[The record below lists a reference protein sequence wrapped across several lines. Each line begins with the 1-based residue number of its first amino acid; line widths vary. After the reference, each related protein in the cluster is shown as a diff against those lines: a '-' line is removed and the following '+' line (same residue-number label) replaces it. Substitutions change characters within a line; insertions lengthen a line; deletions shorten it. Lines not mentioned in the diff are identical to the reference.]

1 MSFMQKLCGV
11 YDAVIGTSGV
21 KGGGALLPVGFVQK
35 NIKYNIILSPSGEF
49 VTAQLI
55 PDDEQA
61 CAVPSSPQAEAR
73 TGANGA
79 PFPLAE
85 QLKYLIASNADTL
98 FESYAAQ
105 MEAWCA
111 APYAPD
117 CLRVLLDYLKKKTL
131 YADLMSVPGLK
142 LKYYKD
148 EGDSVGKGVDAKSFA
163 CFSVEYP
170 DSENRLWMRKDVRES
185 WAQQFASMA
194 GEQAALC
201 YVTGL
206 QLPIMESHPKLQ
218 GNAKLIS
225 AQDSGFR
232 FQFRGRFVTDRSAAT
247 VSGMASSK
255 VHSAL
260 RWLME
265 RQGFQKYGMNFVGW
279 HTDAPALNLSGDEG
293 EKKPAP
299 DTFEHY
305 INALFDAVEG
315 RDVVWKSKTDPDDL
329 TDEARAALDEVVILG
344 LQAATDGRMSVVY
357 EQEIPGNVFV
367 DHVNA
372 WRAACRWQMPHQQGL
387 DDDRCTTWREI
398 CEAVMG
404 VDAVNTARGDFKADK
419 AATKLMRDLQLRLM
433 HCVVEAEALPRN
445 MVEAAFHRAVQ
456 PLTFTD
462 SKGRWND
469 WGWSKCVAVAC
480 AMIRKYEIDRQ
491 TARLRA
497 ENRTVPPLETLAPLP
512 VLDTSCTERDYL
524 YGRLL
529 AAAHKLELDAS
540 GDGKTNAV
548 RMMTRF
554 VQRPD
559 IVWPQLYMK
568 LIPYLHTL
576 GSRAGEGRTRS
587 AHGYQYLLGQIE
599 GLFRPEDVGSTGALS
614 YGFLLGFSAQTREL
628 WLGEDEERQVQP
640 PQTGL
645 QPPASRD
652 ALYGCLLAVADHFE
666 WSAEIE
672 QTDGRRISA
681 RDGRTNAQQMT
692 AAFQLQPMS
701 TWVKIHD
708 KLIPY
713 LEKAG
718 VETAG
723 YAQRLI
729 GKIEQSF
736 APDERLSDAP
746 LGRGF
751 LHGYLTMLCALST
764 HDGLNQAAW
773 KPESIDYAP
782 PESREAAFGAL
793 LALEN
798 GVERRI
804 LDLDKPEEEN
814 RPSNAMRFLTR
825 AAQRPDEVRAYLGE
839 RMRPYEKKLWY
850 PGRVAGLKDALDR
863 CIAENHWNGDT
874 PLGPEY
880 LYYFYLYSQINF

>member
-1 MSFMQKLCGV
+1 MSFMKKLCDV
-11 YDAVIGTSGV
+11 YDAVIGTDD
-21 KGGGALLPVGFVQK
+21 ALLPVGFIQK
-35 NIKYNIILSPSGEF
+35 KIRYNIILSPSGEF
-49 VTAQLI
+49 VTAQII
-55 PDDEQA
+55 PDKEQV
-61 CAVPSSPQAEAR
+61 CAVPDTPLAR
-73 TGANGA
+73 TGRTPA
-79 PFPLAE
+79 PFPLAGA
-85 QLKYLIASNADTL
+85 LKYLIADGNNKL
-98 FESYAAQ
+98 FSGYVAQ
-105 MEAWCA
+105 LEAWCA
-111 APYAPD
+111 APHAPD
-117 CLRVLLDYLKKKTL
+117 CLRVLLDYLKRKTL
-131 YADLMSVPGLK
+131 YADLVAVPGLE

-148 EGDSVGKGVDAKSFA
+148 ETDTVGKGDDAQSFA
-163 CFSVEYP
+163 CFSIEYPDSYP

-185 WAQQFASMA
+185 WAQQFTAMF
-194 GEQAALC
+194 GERIELC

-206 QLPIMESHPKLQ
+206 QLPAMKNHPMIQ
-218 GNAKLIS
+218 GTARLIS
-225 AQDSGFR
+225 AKDDKFPL
-232 FQFRGRFVTDRSAAT
+232 QFKGRFVAERSAAT
-247 VSGMASSK
+247 VSGLASSK
-255 VHSAL
+255 AHSAL
-260 RWLME
+260 RWLLNH
-265 RQGFQKYGMNFVGW
+265 QGFQKYGMNFVGW
-279 HTDAPALNLSGDEG
+279 YTGEPALDLGDDEDG
-293 EKKPAP
+293 EKSAP
-299 DTFEHY
+299 DTFESY
-305 INALFDAVEG
+305 INALFRAVQGYEK
-315 RDVVWKSKTDPDDL
+315 DWKIQSNLDDL
-329 TDEARAALDEVVILG
+329 TDEARAAMDEVVILG
-344 LQAATDGRMSVVY
+344 LQAATKGRMSVNY
-357 EQEIPGNVFV
+357 EQEIPGNVFI
-367 DHVNA
+367 DHVDR
-372 WRAACRWQMPHQQGL
+372 WRAACRWQMPHQEGL
-387 DDDRCTTWREI
+387 ADDRPPTWREI

-404 VDAVNTARGDFKADK
+404 VKAVKTAWNDSEAEKAE
-419 AATKLMRDLQLRLM
+419 TKLMRDLQLRLL
-433 HCVVEAEALPRN
+433 HCVVEAQALPRN

-462 SKGRWND
+462 SKGRWKEWD
-469 WGWSKCVAVAC
+469 WRKCIAVAC
-480 AMIRKYEIDRQ
+480 AMIRAYEI
-491 TARLRA
+491 
-497 ENRTVPPLETLAPLP
+497 EKPVLP
-512 VLDTSCTERDYL
+512 QSALDTSCTERDYL

-529 AAAHKLELDAS
+529 AVAHKLEQDAS

-548 RMMTRF
+548 RMMARF

-599 GLFRPEDVGSTGALS
+599 GLFRIEDIGAAGALS

-628 WLGEDEERQVQP
+628 WLGADKERQIQP
-640 PQTGL
+640 PQIGL

-652 ALYGCLLAVADHFE
+652 ALFGCLLAVADHFE
-666 WSAEIE
+666 WSAESEMIGE
-672 QTDGRRISA
+672 RRVSGK
-681 RDGRTNAQQMT
+681 DGRTNAQLMT

-701 TWVKIHD
+701 AWVKIHD

-729 GKIEQSF
+729 EKIEQGF

-764 HDGLNQAAW
+764 HEGLNQAAW

-825 AAQRPDEVRAYLGE
+825 AAQRPDEVWTYLSE

-850 PGRVAGLKDALDR
+850 SGRVLERERDFNRL
-863 CIAENHWNGDT
+863 IAENRWNGDS

-880 LYYFYLYSQINF
+880 LYYFYLYSSINI

>member
-1 MSFMQKLCGV
+1 MSFMKKLCDV
-11 YDAVIGTSGV
+11 YDAVIGTDGA

-35 NIKYNIILSPSGEF
+35 TVKYNIILSPSGKF

-55 PDDEQA
+55 PDGEQT

-73 TGANGA
+73 TSSKCA

-85 QLKYLIASNADTL
+85 QLKYLIAGSKYFD
-98 FESYAAQ
+98 SYVAQ
-105 MEAWCA
+105 LEAWCA
-111 APYAPD
+111 AEHAPD
-117 CLRVLLDYLKKKTL
+117 CLRVLLNYLKKKTL
-131 YADLMSVPGLK
+131 YADLAAVSGLK

-148 EGDSVGKGVDAKSFA
+148 ENDAKGNGADAKSFA

-170 DSENRLWMRKDVRES
+170 DSVNRLWMRPDVRGS
-185 WAQQFASMA
+185 WEKQLASMT
-194 GEQAALC
+194 GERAELC

-206 QLPIMESHPKLQ
+206 QLPAMENHPKVQ

-225 AQDSGFR
+225 AKDVGFP
-232 FQFRGRFVTDRSAAT
+232 FQFRGRFVDDRSAAT
-247 VSGMASSK
+247 VSGLASSK
-255 VHSAL
+255 AHSAL

-279 HTDAPALNLSGDEG
+279 YTGDPALDLGDDEDG
-293 EKKPAP
+293 ERPVP
-299 DTFEHY
+299 DTFESY
-305 INALFDAVEG
+305 INALFRAVQGYEK
-315 RDVVWKSKTDPDDL
+315 DWKAESDLDDL

-344 LQAATDGRMSVVY
+344 LQAATDGRMSVTY
-357 EQEIPGNVFV
+357 EQEIPGNVFI
-367 DHVNA
+367 DHVDR
-372 WRAACRWQMPHQQGL
+372 WRAACRWQMPHQEGL
-387 DDDRCTTWREI
+387 DDDRPPTWREI

-419 AATKLMRDLQLRLM
+419 AATKLMRDLQLRLL
-433 HCVVEAEALPRN
+433 HCVVGAEALPRN

-462 SKGRWND
+462 SKGRWNG
-469 WGWSKCVAVAC
+469 WSWSKCIAVAC
-480 AMIRKYEIDRQ
+480 AMIREYEIDGRGS
-491 TARLRA
+491 TA
-497 ENRTVPPLETLAPLP
+497 PQP
-512 VLDTSCTERDYL
+512 VLDVSCTERDYL

-529 AAAHKLELDAS
+529 AVAHKLEQDAS

-548 RMMTRF
+548 RMMARF
-554 VQRPD
+554 VQQPGV
-559 IVWPQLYMK
+559 VWPQLYMK
-568 LIPYLHTL
+568 LIPYFGAL
-576 GSRAGEGRTRS
+576 AGKAAEGKARS
-587 AHGYQYLLGQIE
+587 VHSYQYLLGQIE
-599 GLFRPEDVGSTGALS
+599 GLFRIEDIGAAGALS

-628 WLGEDEERQVQP
+628 WLGADQERQLQP

-645 QPPASRD
+645 RPPVSRD
-652 ALYGCLLAVADHFE
+652 ALFGCLLAVADYFE
-666 WSAEIE
+666 WSAESE
-672 QTDGRRISA
+672 QTGAGRISGK
-681 RDGRTNAQQMT
+681 DGRTNAMLLT
-692 AAFQLQPMS
+692 AAFERRPMS
-701 TWVKIHD
+701 AWVKIHD

-729 GKIEQSF
+729 GKIEQGF
-736 APDERLSDAP
+736 APAERLSDEP

-764 HDGLNQAAW
+764 HEGLDQAAW
-773 KPESIDYAP
+773 KPEAAACAP
-782 PESREAAFGAL
+782 IESREAAFGAL

-798 GVERRI
+798 SVERRI

-825 AAQRPDEVRAYLGE
+825 AAQRPDEVRAYLAE

-850 PGRVAGLKDALDR
+850 SGRVLERERELNR
-863 CIAENHWNGDT
+863 LIAENHWNGDS
-874 PLGPEY
+874 PLGPQY
-880 LYYFYLYSQINF
+880 LYYFYLYSQISF

>member
-1 MSFMQKLCGV
+1 MSFMKKLCDV
-11 YDAVIGTSGV
+11 YDAVIGTDGA
-21 KGGGALLPVGFVQK
+21 KGDGALLPVGFVQK
-35 NIKYNIILSPSGEF
+35 NIKYNIILSPAGEF
-49 VTAQLI
+49 VTAQLVS
-55 PDDEQA
+55 DDEQS

-85 QLKYLIASNADTL
+85 QMKYLIASNADTL
-98 FESYAAQ
+98 FESYIAQ

-111 APYAPD
+111 VPHAPD

-148 EGDSVGKGVDAKSFA
+148 ESDSVGKGVDAKSFA

-170 DSENRLWMRKDVRES
+170 DSENRLWMRKDVQES
-185 WAQQFASMA
+185 WSQRFASMA
-194 GEQAALC
+194 GEYAALC

-206 QLPIMESHPKLQ
+206 HLPIMESHPKLQ

-225 AQDSGFR
+225 ARDSGFP
-232 FQFRGRFVTDRSAAT
+232 FQFRGRFVDDRSAAMI
-247 VSGMASSK
+247 SGMASSK
-255 VHSAL
+255 AHSAL
-260 RWLME
+260 RWLMNH
-265 RQGFQKYGMNFVGW
+265 QGFQKYGMNFVGW
-279 HTDAPALNLSGDEG
+279 YTDKPELGDDEG
-293 EKKPAP
+293 GEKPAP
-299 DTFEHY
+299 DTFESY
-305 INALFDAVEG
+305 INALFNAVKGHEAA
-315 RDVVWKSKTDPDDL
+315 WKTESDLDDL
-329 TDEARAALDEVVILG
+329 TDEAKAAMDEIVILG
-344 LQAATDGRMSVVY
+344 LQAATDGRMSVIY

-387 DDDRCTTWREI
+387 DDNRCATWREI
-398 CEAVMG
+398 CEAVIQ
-404 VDAVNTARGDFKADK
+404 TARGDFKAEK
-419 AATKLMRDLQLRLM
+419 AATKLMRDLQLRLL
-433 HCVVEAEALPRN
+433 HCVVEAQALPRN

-462 SKGRWND
+462 SNGRWND
-469 WGWSKCVAVAC
+469 WSWSKCVAVAC

-491 TARLRA
+491 IARLRA
-497 ENRTVPPLETLAPLP
+497 ENRPMPPLETLAPLP

-548 RMMTRF
+548 RMMARF

-568 LIPYLHTL
+568 LIPYLNTL
-576 GSRAGEGRTRS
+576 GCRAGEGGTRS

-599 GLFRPEDVGSTGALS
+599 GLFRPEDIGAAGALS

-628 WLGEDEERQVQP
+628 WLGTDKERQLQP

-652 ALYGCLLAVADHFE
+652 ALFGCLLAVADHFE

-672 QTDGRRISA
+672 QTDGRRISG
-681 RDGRTNAQQMT
+681 RDGRTNAQLMT

-701 TWVKIHD
+701 VWVKIHD

-729 GKIEQSF
+729 GKIEQGF

-751 LHGYLTMLCALST
+751 LHGYLTMICALST
-764 HDGLNQAAW
+764 HEGLDQAAW
-773 KPESIDYAP
+773 KPEAAVCAP
-782 PESREAAFGAL
+782 IESREAAFGAL

-825 AAQRPDEVRAYLGE
+825 VAQRPDEVWTYLSE

-850 PGRVAGLKDALDR
+850 SGRVFERERDLNRL
-863 CIAENHWNGDT
+863 IAENRWNGDK

>member
-1 MSFMQKLCGV
+1 MSFMKKLCDV
-11 YDAVIGTSGV
+11 YDAVVGTSGAE
-21 KGGGALLPVGFVQK
+21 GDGALLPVGFVQK
-35 NIKYNIILSPSGEF
+35 NVKYNIILSPSGEF

-55 PDDEQA
+55 PDGEQS

-73 TGANGA
+73 TSSKCA

-85 QLKYLIASNADTL
+85 QLKYLIAGGKYFD
-98 FESYAAQ
+98 SYVAQ
-105 MEAWCA
+105 LEAWCA
-111 APYAPD
+111 EEHAPE
-117 CLRVLLDYLKKKTL
+117 CLRVLLDYLKRETL
-131 YADLMSVPGLK
+131 YADLSAVSGLK

-148 EGDSVGKGVDAKSFA
+148 ESDTKGDGADAKSFA

-185 WAQQFASMA
+185 WARRLAAMA
-194 GEQAALC
+194 GEQTELC

-206 QLPIMESHPKLQ
+206 QLPAMENHPKVQ

-225 AQDSGFR
+225 AKDTGFP
-232 FQFRGRFVTDRSAAT
+232 FQFRGRFVDDRSAAT
-247 VSGMASSK
+247 VSGLVSSK
-255 VHSAL
+255 AHSAL
-260 RWLME
+260 RWLLNH
-265 RQGFQKYGMNFVGW
+265 QGFQKYGMNFVGW
-279 HTDAPALNLSGDEG
+279 YTGEPALDLGDDEDG
-293 EKKPAP
+293 ERPVP
-299 DTFEHY
+299 DTFESY
-305 INALFDAVEG
+305 INALFRAVQGYE
-315 RDVVWKSKTDPDDL
+315 RDWKAESDLDDL
-329 TDEARAALDEVVILG
+329 TDEAKAAMDEVVILG
-344 LQAATDGRMSVVY
+344 LQAATDGRMSVTY
-357 EQEIPGNVFV
+357 EQEIPGNVFI
-367 DHVNA
+367 DHVDR
-372 WRAACRWQMPHQQGL
+372 WRAACRWQMPHQEEL
-387 DDDRCTTWREI
+387 DDDRSPTWREI

-404 VDAVNTARGDFKADK
+404 VDAVQTARGDFKAEK
-419 AATKLMRDLQLRLM
+419 AATKLMRDLQLRLL
-433 HCVVEAEALPRN
+433 HCVVEAQALPRN

-462 SKGRWND
+462 SKGRWNG
-469 WGWSKCVAVAC
+469 WSWSKCIAVAC
-480 AMIRKYEIDRQ
+480 AMICEYEIDGRGS
-491 TARLRA
+491 TA
-497 ENRTVPPLETLAPLP
+497 PQP
-512 VLDTSCTERDYL
+512 VLDVSCTERDYL

-529 AAAHKLELDAS
+529 AVAHKIEQDAS

-568 LIPYLHTL
+568 LIPYFGAL
-576 GSRAGEGRTRS
+576 ADKAAEGKARS
-587 AHGYQYLLGQIE
+587 AHSYQYLLGQIE
-599 GLFRPEDVGSTGALS
+599 GLFRIEDIGAAGALS

-628 WLGEDEERQVQP
+628 WLGADKERQIQP

-645 QPPASRD
+645 RPPVSRD
-652 ALYGCLLAVADHFE
+652 ALFGCLLAVADHFE
-666 WSAEIE
+666 WSAESE
-672 QTDGRRISA
+672 QTGAGRISGK
-681 RDGRTNAQQMT
+681 DGRTNAMLLT
-692 AAFQLQPMS
+692 AAFEQRPMS
-701 TWVKIHD
+701 AWVKIHD
-708 KLIPY
+708 KLIAY

-729 GKIEQSF
+729 GKIEQGF
-736 APDERLSDAP
+736 APEERLSDAP

-764 HDGLNQAAW
+764 HEGLDQAAW

-825 AAQRPDEVRAYLGE
+825 AAQRPDEVWTYLSE

-850 PGRVAGLKDALDR
+850 SGRVLERERDLNR
-863 CIAENHWNGDT
+863 LIAENHWNGDK
-874 PLGPEY
+874 PLGPQY
-880 LYYFYLYSQINF
+880 LYYFYLYSQISF

>member
-1 MSFMQKLCGV
+1 MSFMKKLCDV
-11 YDAVIGTSGV
+11 YDAVVGTSGAE
-21 KGGGALLPVGFVQK
+21 GDGALLPVGFVQK
-35 NIKYNIILSPSGEF
+35 NVKYNIILSPSGEF

-55 PDDEQA
+55 PDGEQS

-73 TGANGA
+73 TSSKCA

-85 QLKYLIASNADTL
+85 QLKYLIAGGKYFD
-98 FESYAAQ
+98 SYVAQ
-105 MEAWCA
+105 LEAWCA
-111 APYAPD
+111 EEHAPE
-117 CLRVLLDYLKKKTL
+117 CLRVLLDYLKRETL
-131 YADLMSVPGLK
+131 YADLSAVSGLK

-148 EGDSVGKGVDAKSFA
+148 ESDTKGDGADAKSFA

-185 WAQQFASMA
+185 WARRLAAMA
-194 GEQAALC
+194 GEQTELC

-206 QLPIMESHPKLQ
+206 QLPAMENHPKVQ

-225 AQDSGFR
+225 AKDTGFP
-232 FQFRGRFVTDRSAAT
+232 FQFRGRFVDDRSAAT
-247 VSGMASSK
+247 VSGLVSSK
-255 VHSAL
+255 AHSAL
-260 RWLME
+260 RWLLNH
-265 RQGFQKYGMNFVGW
+265 QGFQKYGMNFVGW
-279 HTDAPALNLSGDEG
+279 YTGEPALDLGDG
-293 EKKPAP
+293 EDGERPTP
-299 DTFEHY
+299 DTFESY
-305 INALFDAVEG
+305 INALFRAVQGYEK
-315 RDVVWKSKTDPDDL
+315 DWKAESDLDDL
-329 TDEARAALDEVVILG
+329 TDEAKAAMDEVVILG
-344 LQAATDGRMSVVY
+344 LQAATDGRMSVTY
-357 EQEIPGNVFV
+357 EQEIPGNVFI
-367 DHVNA
+367 DHVDR
-372 WRAACRWQMPHQQGL
+372 WRAACRWQMPHQEEL
-387 DDDRCTTWREI
+387 DDDRSPTWREI

-404 VDAVNTARGDFKADK
+404 VDAVQTARGDFKAEK
-419 AATKLMRDLQLRLM
+419 AATKLMRDLQLRLL
-433 HCVVEAEALPRN
+433 HCVVEAQALPRN

-462 SKGRWND
+462 SKGRWNG
-469 WGWSKCVAVAC
+469 WSWSKCIAVAC
-480 AMIRKYEIDRQ
+480 AMIREYEIDGRGS
-491 TARLRA
+491 TA
-497 ENRTVPPLETLAPLP
+497 PQP
-512 VLDTSCTERDYL
+512 VLDVSCTERDYL

-529 AAAHKLELDAS
+529 AVAHKLEQDAS

-548 RMMTRF
+548 RMMARF

-599 GLFRPEDVGSTGALS
+599 GLFRPEDIDSTGALS
-614 YGFLLGFSAQTREL
+614 HSFLLGFSAQTREL
-628 WLGEDEERQVQP
+628 WLGADQERQLQP
-640 PQTGL
+640 PQIGL

-652 ALYGCLLAVADHFE
+652 ALFGCLLAVADHFE
-666 WSAEIE
+666 WSAESE
-672 QTDGRRISA
+672 QTGAGRISGK
-681 RDGRTNAQQMT
+681 DGRTNAILLT
-692 AAFQLQPMS
+692 AAFEQRPMS
-701 TWVKIHD
+701 AWVKIHD
-708 KLIPY
+708 KLIAY

-729 GKIEQSF
+729 EKIEQGF

-764 HDGLNQAAW
+764 HGGLDQAAW

-825 AAQRPDEVRAYLGE
+825 AAQRPDEVWTYLSE

-850 PGRVAGLKDALDR
+850 SGRVLERERDFNRL
-863 CIAENHWNGDT
+863 IAENRWNGDS

-880 LYYFYLYSQINF
+880 LYYFYLYSPINF

>member
-1 MSFMQKLCGV
+1 MSFMKKLCDV
-11 YDAVIGTSGV
+11 YDAVVGTSGAE
-21 KGGGALLPVGFVQK
+21 GDGALLPVGFVQK
-35 NIKYNIILSPSGEF
+35 NVKYNIILSPSGEF
-49 VTAQLI
+49 VIAQLI
-55 PDDEQA
+55 PDGEQS

-73 TGANGA
+73 TSSKCA

-85 QLKYLIASNADTL
+85 QLKYLIAGGKYFD
-98 FESYAAQ
+98 SYVAQ
-105 MEAWCA
+105 LEAWCA
-111 APYAPD
+111 EEHAPE
-117 CLRVLLDYLKKKTL
+117 CLRVLLDYLKRETL
-131 YADLMSVPGLK
+131 YADLSAVSGLK

-148 EGDSVGKGVDAKSFA
+148 ESDTKGDGADAKSFA

-170 DSENRLWMRKDVRES
+170 DSVNRLWMRKDVRES
-185 WAQQFASMA
+185 WARRLAAMA
-194 GEQAALC
+194 GEQTELC

-206 QLPIMESHPKLQ
+206 QLPAMENHPKVQ

-225 AQDSGFR
+225 AKDTGFP
-232 FQFRGRFVTDRSAAT
+232 FQFRGRFVADRSAAT
-247 VSGMASSK
+247 VSGLVSSK
-255 VHSAL
+255 AHSAL
-260 RWLME
+260 RWLLNH
-265 RQGFQKYGMNFVGW
+265 QGFQKYGMNFVGW
-279 HTDAPALNLSGDEG
+279 YTGEPALDLGDG
-293 EKKPAP
+293 EDGERPTP
-299 DTFEHY
+299 DTFESY
-305 INALFDAVEG
+305 INALFRAVQGYE
-315 RDVVWKSKTDPDDL
+315 RDWKAESDLDDL
-329 TDEARAALDEVVILG
+329 TDEAKAAMDEVVILG
-344 LQAATDGRMSVVY
+344 LQAATDGRMSVTY
-357 EQEIPGNVFV
+357 EQEIPGNVFI
-367 DHVNA
+367 DHVDR
-372 WRAACRWQMPHQQGL
+372 WRAACRWQMPHQEEL
-387 DDDRCTTWREI
+387 DDDRSPTWREI

-404 VDAVNTARGDFKADK
+404 VDAVQTARGDFKAEK
-419 AATKLMRDLQLRLM
+419 AATKLMRDLQLRLL
-433 HCVVEAEALPRN
+433 HCVVEAQALPRN
-445 MVEAAFHRAVQ
+445 MLEAAFQRAVQ

-462 SKGRWND
+462 SKGRWKEWD
-469 WGWSKCVAVAC
+469 WRKCIAVAC
-480 AMIRKYEIDRQ
+480 AMIRAHEI
-491 TARLRA
+491 
-497 ENRTVPPLETLAPLP
+497 EKPVLP
-512 VLDTSCTERDYL
+512 QSVLDTSCTERDYL

-529 AAAHKLELDAS
+529 AVAHKLEQDAS

-548 RMMTRF
+548 RMMARF

-559 IVWPQLYMK
+559 IVWPQLYVK

-599 GLFRPEDVGSTGALS
+599 GLFRIEDIGAAGALS

-628 WLGEDEERQVQP
+628 WLGADQERQIQP
-640 PQTGL
+640 PQIGL

-652 ALYGCLLAVADHFE
+652 ALFGCLLAVADHFE
-666 WSAEIE
+666 WSAESEMIGE
-672 QTDGRRISA
+672 RRVSGK
-681 RDGRTNAQQMT
+681 DGRTNAQLMT

-701 TWVKIHD
+701 AWVKIHD

-729 GKIEQSF
+729 GKIEQGF
-736 APDERLSDAP
+736 APEERLSDAP

-764 HDGLNQAAW
+764 HEGLDQAAW

-825 AAQRPDEVRAYLGE
+825 AAQRPDEVWTYLSE

-850 PGRVAGLKDALDR
+850 SGRVLERERDFNRL
-863 CIAENHWNGDT
+863 IAENRWNGDR

-880 LYYFYLYSQINF
+880 LYYFYLYSSINF